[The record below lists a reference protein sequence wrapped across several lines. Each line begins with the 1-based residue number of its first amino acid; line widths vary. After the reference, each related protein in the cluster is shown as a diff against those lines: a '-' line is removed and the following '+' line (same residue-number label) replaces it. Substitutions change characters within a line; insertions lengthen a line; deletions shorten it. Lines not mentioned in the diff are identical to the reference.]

1 MKIIILIPVYN
12 DWQSLFKL
20 LQNINYE
27 VDGLNK
33 EFSIFVVNDASTE
46 NKPQFYNNFNNLKS
60 IKIINMKENRGH
72 ARCIAVG
79 LKYIL
84 ENENFDYVIPMDG
97 DGEDNPEEIKQFIDN
112 LNYHPDKPIVGERI
126 KRSESIFFQF
136 CYFIHKLI
144 TFVFSGET
152 IKYGN
157 YTCLPK
163 SIVEKMINEKATWSS
178 FSGSLAKIAKERAS
192 IPSVR
197 GTRYFGPSKMNF
209 LNLIKH
215 SFSIIAVFKLAVVLR
230 STLFV
235 IIYFFLVHQNISII
249 MLLPIIFVI
258 VMIISIFIIS
268 KKENIEEFR
277 NSLKNILVIEELKK

>member
-20 LQNINYE
+20 LQNINSE

-192 IPSVR
+192 TPSAR

-235 IIYFFLVHQNISII
+235 IIYFFLVHQNISTI

-268 KKENIEEFR
+268 KRENIEEFR
-277 NSLKNILVIEELKK
+277 NSLKNILFIEELKK

>member
-1 MKIIILIPVYN
+1 M
-12 DWQSLFKL
+12 
-20 LQNINYE
+20 
-27 VDGLNK
+27 
-33 EFSIFVVNDASTE
+33 
-46 NKPQFYNNFNNLKS
+46 LK
-60 IKIINMKENRGH
+60 
-72 ARCIAVG
+72 

-84 ENENFDYVIPMDG
+84 ENVNFDFVIPMDG
-97 DGEDNPEEIKQFIDN
+97 DGEDKPEEIKQFIDN

-192 IPSVR
+192 IPSSR

-235 IIYFFLVHQNISII
+235 IIYFFLVHQNISTI

-268 KKENIEEFR
+268 KRENIVEFR

>member
-46 NKPQFYNNFNNLKS
+46 NKPQFYNNLNNLKS

>member
-20 LQNINYE
+20 LQNINSE

-84 ENENFDYVIPMDG
+84 ENENFDFVIPMDG

-192 IPSVR
+192 IPSAR

-235 IIYFFLVHQNISII
+235 IIYFFLVHQNISTI

-268 KKENIEEFR
+268 KRENIAEFR

>member
-20 LQNINYE
+20 LQNINSE

-97 DGEDNPEEIKQFIDN
+97 DGEDRPEEIKQFIDN

-192 IPSVR
+192 VPSVR

-268 KKENIEEFR
+268 KRENIEEFR

>member
-20 LQNINYE
+20 LQNINSE

-46 NKPQFYNNFNNLKS
+46 NKPQFYNNLNNLKS

-192 IPSVR
+192 VPSVR

-249 MLLPIIFVI
+249 MLLPIIFII

>member
-20 LQNINYE
+20 LQNINSE

-46 NKPQFYNNFNNLKS
+46 NKPQFYNNLNNLKS

-192 IPSVR
+192 VPSVR

-249 MLLPIIFVI
+249 MLLPIIFII

-268 KKENIEEFR
+268 KRENIEEFR